1 MQTVVMDVKNTAEYI
16 SIITTYKKSHQSM
29 QLINRYKDVHI
40 FEAVFGIGIFN
51 FNAVWEFDL

>member
-1 MQTVVMDVKNTAEYI
+1 
-16 SIITTYKKSHQSM
+16 M

-51 FNAVWEFDL
+51 FNTVWEFDLWL